1 MEEIEYAVWNQVKLD
16 WGDQFPQWNKKAM
29 DESNA
34 VLRSWIGEILYF
46 AEDRSIEI
54 RYRR

>member
-34 VLRSWIGEILYF
+34 VLRSLIGEILYF